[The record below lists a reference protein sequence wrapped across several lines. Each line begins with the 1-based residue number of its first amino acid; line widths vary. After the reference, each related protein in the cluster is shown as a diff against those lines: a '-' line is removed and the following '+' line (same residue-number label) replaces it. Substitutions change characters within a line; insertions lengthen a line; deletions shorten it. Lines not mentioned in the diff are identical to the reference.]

1 MHLWTFLAIVIALS
15 ASIIGLG
22 RKWQIK
28 PIHYQV
34 WLLAMLA
41 IGAATLTGITHVWPT
56 VGSWLAVGASI
67 AICYGLTLVMI
78 LYFFFRDPDRQVQL
92 DERQLVSPADGT
104 IVYIKQIEDARFP
117 FAVKG
122 RKTIPLSEFVDA
134 DFVPERGTQIGI
146 AMNFLN
152 VHVNRSP
159 IKGTVKLV
167 KRIPGKFTSLREIAA
182 LLENERTLMVVEN
195 DRIALG
201 IVLIASRLVRRI
213 VSYVMPGEVIE
224 QGQRIGAIRFGSQVD
239 LLIPEVPGM
248 EIIAKVGDDVMAGES
263 VLVSLPAELQPI
275 QAIDS
280 DQIEYSAAGLQH
292 ACCE

>member
-1 MHLWTFLAIVIALS
+1 MHLWTVLVLVIVLS
-15 ASIIGLG
+15 ASIIGIG

-41 IGAATLTGITHVWPT
+41 IAAATLTGITRVWPT
-56 VGSWLAVGASI
+56 VEPWLAVGASI
-67 AICYGLTLVMI
+67 AICYGLTLAMI
-78 LYFFFRDPDRQVQL
+78 LYFFFRNPDRQVQL

-104 IVYIKQIEDARFP
+104 IVYIKQIEEARFP

-134 DFVPERGTQIGI
+134 DFVTERCTQIGI

-159 IKGTVKLV
+159 INGTVKLV
-167 KRIPGKFTSLREIAA
+167 KRIPGKFMSLRQIAS

-195 DRIALG
+195 DHIALG

-213 VSYVMPGEVIE
+213 VSYVTTGEVIE

-248 EIIAKVGDDVMAGES
+248 EIIAKVGDEVMAGES
-263 VLVSLPAELQPI
+263 VLVLLPAELQQI

-280 DQIEYSAAGLQH
+280 NEIGCIAAGL
-292 ACCE
+292 